1 MRRVHS
7 VIDLSTIDYPGH
19 LAAVIFFSGC
29 PWRCQMCYNARVV
42 IDPPSM
48 TVNEALDFVKEQL
61 PLIDACVLL
70 GGEPLLHPLRVVEE
84 VCRKLKEYG
93 LLVKLDTNGNYP
105 RKLRYLLQ
113 HRLIDFVA
121 MDVKHVP
128 KLERLRRVDPTFT
141 EDRLR
146 RIMTSVQLLKSCN
159 IPYELRTVVVDPL
172 HTVEDVAELRRLFP
186 GIKIHKYSPEGEQL
200 FRKEPL
206 RPLNGVD
213 YDD

>member
-1 MRRVHS
+1 MKRVHS

-42 IDPPSM
+42 VDPPSM
-48 TVNEALDFVKEQL
+48 TVAEALDFVKAQL

-70 GGEPLLHPLRVVEE
+70 GGEPLLHPQRVVEE

-113 HRLIDFVA
+113 HRLVDFVS
-121 MDVKHVP
+121 MDIKHVP
-128 KLERLRRVDPTFT
+128 KLEKLKRVDPTFT
-141 EDRLR
+141 EDRLKR
-146 RIMTSVQLLKSCN
+146 TMSSVQLLKSYE
-159 IPYELRTVVVDPL
+159 ISYELRTVVVDPL
-172 HTVEDVAELRRLFP
+172 HTVDDVDELRRLFP
-186 GIKIHKYSPEGEQL
+186 EIKIHKYSPEGEQL
-200 FRKEPL
+200 FRREPL
-206 RPLNGVD
+206 RPLDGID